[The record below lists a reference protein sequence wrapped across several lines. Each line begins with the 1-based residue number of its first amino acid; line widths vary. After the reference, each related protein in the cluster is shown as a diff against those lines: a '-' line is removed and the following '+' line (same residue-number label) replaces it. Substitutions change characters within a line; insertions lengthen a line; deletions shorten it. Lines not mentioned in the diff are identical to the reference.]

1 MLPPAIDP
9 SDLTELPFHLPGRIY
24 RSAMPFG
31 AFDLDGTLFQAYQAA
46 GITGVVV
53 LAEAQEC
60 LEKTGRDLLAFYHQH
75 GLEVIHCPILDY
87 CVPEWEPLEAALEA
101 LIERARAGKHTAVHC
116 SAGLGRTGVFM
127 ACLAHKLLGMDGDSA
142 IAWVRQV
149 IPGAV
154 ETAYQEEFIR
164 EVAG

>member
-1 MLPPAIDP
+1 MTLPAFDP
-9 SDLTELPFHLPGRIY
+9 SGLTELPFRLPGRIY

-31 AFDLDGTLFQAYQAA
+31 AFDPDGTLFQAYQAA

-60 LEKTGRDLLAFYHQH
+60 LEKTGKDLLAFYRQQ
-75 GLEVIHCPILDY
+75 GLEVIYCPILDY
-87 CVPEWEPLEAALEA
+87 CVPESQLLEAALEA
-101 LIERARAGKHTAVHC
+101 LIERAQAGKHIAVHC
-116 SAGLGRTGVFM
+116 SAGFGRTGVFM
-127 ACLAHKLLGMDGDSA
+127 ACLAHKLFGMDGETA

-154 ETAYQEEFIR
+154 ETTYQEEFIR
-164 EVAG
+164 EYAG